1 MAPLELRAVEGGVR
15 STLYASHDG
24 ALYRRYHDTGTWSE
38 PLGFS
43 LDERGVARCGG
54 NRRVDALVAQ
64 AWAEAE
70 EDASF
75 RGSSSSS
82 APSTTRRRAPP
93 PPHLRRAL
101 QHLVR
106 GVRDVDALARAC
118 GVARATAWSYA
129 CRAVERWPDAHVH
142 ARALVHAPLLDAVR
156 ALPDRRGPLRGLMDQ
171 LLPGDVAWRCVD
183 DRYAHLRLARL
194 CVEAEDEVRHDH

>member
-1 MAPLELRAVEGGVR
+1 MPSLELRAVEGGAR
-15 STLYASHDG
+15 STLYASRDG
-24 ALYRRYHDTGTWSE
+24 ALYRRYHDTGAWSA
-38 PLGFS
+38 PLGFC

-64 AWAEAE
+64 AWE
-70 EDASF
+70 EEGF
-75 RGSSSSS
+75 RGSSSASS
-82 APSTTRRRAPP
+82 STTRRRDA

-118 GVARATAWSYA
+118 GVERATAWSYA
-129 CRAVERWPDAHVH
+129 CRAVERWPRAHAH

-194 CVEAEDEVRHDH
+194 CVEAAEAARAPA